1 VSWNA
6 RRVLVILLLSLFAVT
21 LAAGCGGG
29 SHDQGGEHRETDSGE
44 PSGEEGDQAQSA
56 ALERI
61 PQSDRDAFLQLATAI
76 GTLRARAA
84 PVAVGSADRLGPAA
98 PIVAARAQV
107 LALRPTDAALV
118 QVRKQLIPVLRRFA
132 GAPLS
137 GTAARRAARSAIAA
151 ADRIEAGLRRYSRTQ
166 PAIGG
171 VIPD

>member
-1 VSWNA
+1 MSWNA

-44 PSGEEGDQAQSA
+44 PSGEEGDQARSA

-84 PVAVGSADRLGPAA
+84 PVAVGSTDRLGPAA
-98 PIVAARAQV
+98 PIVAARGQV
-107 LALRPTDAALV
+107 VALHPTDAALV
-118 QVRKQLIPVLRRFA
+118 QVRQGLIPALSRFA
-132 GAPLS
+132 RAPLS
-137 GTAARRAARSAIAA
+137 GATARRAARSAIAD